1 MFTFSR
7 SKERI
12 EPLRAQVRTLQE
24 ESESLIVKHQEVT
37 TSIRTLEA
45 SIEQYKHEYATLIKE
60 TEQIKSAMLSV
71 KSKCE
76 RAKTLLDS
84 LEEERNR
91 WEDGSEWH
99 RVPSLYPLVP
109 SCFLLSIVAPT
120 VFLLLVW
127 YR

>member
-1 MFTFSR
+1 M
-7 SKERI
+7 
-12 EPLRAQVRTLQE
+12 RTLQE

-37 TSIRTLEA
+37 TSIHTLEA

-91 WEDGSEWH
+91 WEDGSEWQSVPFCSLLLPFVH
-99 RVPSLYPLVP
+99 R
-109 SCFLLSIVAPT
+109 CTTT
-120 VFLLLVW
+120 VVLLLVPVVVP
-127 YR
+127 